1 MNSLNLREVT
11 EFAPGYL
18 LVPTGGSVFYVHGS
32 GASALSNLPPGMIS
46 SSDGFFT
53 SVQLALASCRSG
65 RGDKIICL
73 PGHTE
78 TIGADAWSNL
88 GSKTDIEVYCVPAGE
103 NSATFTWNAAGST
116 MLFDAASFRLR
127 NARLFL
133 AGADAAGS
141 ALTVAA
147 PITVSAAGCAIT
159 DCVGKFGFDADQ
171 IVTVGITT
179 TAAATRLRLERNHFI
194 GATAAECTT
203 FLDVIGV
210 DGLYMADNV
219 FEGATSAVGV
229 GIVRFA
235 TTASLNIRC
244 YRNAYINRKA
254 ASEAAVTGLAGCTG
268 ISHSELFHYLDNTGT
283 TAWETSQ
290 GSMAFY
296 NARTVNLAGEHGML
310 STPVS
315 A

>member
-1 MNSLNLREVT
+1 MV
-11 EFAPGYL
+11 
-18 LVPTGGSVFYVHGS
+18 
-32 GASALSNLPPGMIS
+32 S

-53 SVQLALASCRSG
+53 SVQLALNGCRSG

-78 TIGADAWSNL
+78 SIAAADAWSNL

-103 NSATFTWNAAGST
+103 NTATFTWTAATSSI
-116 MLFDAASFRLR
+116 LFDAASFRLR
-127 NARLFL
+127 GARLFL

-159 DCVGKFGFDADQ
+159 DCWGKFGFDADQ

-203 FLDVIGV
+203 FLDIIGV

-254 ASEAAVTGLAGCTG
+254 ASEAAVTGLAGVTG

-310 STPVS
+310 STTVS
-315 A
+315 T